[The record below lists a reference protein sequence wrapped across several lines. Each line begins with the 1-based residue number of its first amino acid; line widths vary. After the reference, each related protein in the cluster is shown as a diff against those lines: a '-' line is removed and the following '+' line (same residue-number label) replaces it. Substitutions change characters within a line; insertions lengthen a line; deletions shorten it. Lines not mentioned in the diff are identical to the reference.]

1 MMKKKKIKIR
11 ECELGFSAIEMLI
24 SVALITLVLAV
35 ALAGMR
41 DMQARNF
48 AEGSRVDTLQ
58 ETRDFIDQVVRDVHV
73 AGYPSSRVLN
83 QLPGSCPGNANIA
96 CGIISFSPLQVTYEG
111 DLDGTGTIRQI
122 YLNLVPGPGGTC
134 PCILQRGVVPKT
146 NPATVPTYFTE
157 VNGVLNSGN
166 GAGASTYG
174 VTLGGPGNYAAYT
187 TADVFSAYQV
197 DGIPFAFANCGVPTP
212 NAAACSSIRSLQI
225 TANVA
230 PTFMDPNTKLFPVFS
245 ITSKARLNNNSF

>member
-1 MMKKKKIKIR
+1 MTKKKNMKIR
-11 ECELGFSAIEMLI
+11 ERELGFSAIEMLI
-24 SVALITLVLAV
+24 SVALITLVLGV
-35 ALAGMR
+35 ALAAMR

-48 AEGSRVDTLQ
+48 AEGSRVDTVQ

-83 QLPGSCPGNANIA
+83 QPLGSCTGNANIA

-122 YLNLVPGPGGTC
+122 YLNLVQGPGGAC
-134 PCILQRGVVPKT
+134 PCILQRGVVLKT
-146 NPATVPTYFTE
+146 IPPSPVTYFTE

-166 GAGASTYG
+166 GAGASTFG
-174 VTLGGPGNYAAYT
+174 AALGGPGNYAAYT
-187 TADVFSAYQV
+187 TADVFSAYQL
-197 DGIPFAFANCGVPTP
+197 DGTQVTVACGVPVP
-212 NAAACSSIRSLQI
+212 NPAACSNIRSLQI

-230 PTFMDPNTKLFPVFS
+230 PTFMDPNTKIFPVVS